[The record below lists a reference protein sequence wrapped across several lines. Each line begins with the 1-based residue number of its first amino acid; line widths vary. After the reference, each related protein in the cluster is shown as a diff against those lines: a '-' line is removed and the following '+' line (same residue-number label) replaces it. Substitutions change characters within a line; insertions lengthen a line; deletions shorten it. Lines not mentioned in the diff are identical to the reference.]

1 MPNILQKIFWLLANT
16 KSFRYF
22 CSVIPPMASSD
33 ASDNPRLGSIFWEN
47 GTFRECS
54 SLQKIEIPANV
65 TSIGSQCFY
74 LCQNLKEVNFL
85 GTSIKSIDKGAFKGC
100 YSLERIMLPSSMLL
114 VGERCFEGCSNIR
127 EIHSESI
134 NPPFI
139 SENAFNDI
147 YDFAKLYVP
156 VGSIEKYAKFN
167 LCWSWC
173 WFFEVANWY
182 LYSKRT
188 K

>member
-1 MPNILQKIFWLLANT
+1 M
-16 KSFRYF
+16 
-22 CSVIPPMASSD
+22 
-33 ASDNPRLGSIFWEN
+33 
-47 GTFRECS
+47 
-54 SLQKIEIPANV
+54 
-65 TSIGSQCFY
+65 
-74 LCQNLKEVNFL
+74 CQNLKEVNFL

-114 VGERCFEGCSNIR
+114 VGERCFEGCPNIR

-134 NPPFI
+134 NPPVI

-167 LCWSWC
+167 LC
-173 WFFEVANWY
+173 
-182 LYSKRT
+182 
-188 K
+188 